1 MQNSG
6 RDMKNIRSI
15 ISGFIFSHI
24 IVLSESGDLIEYN
37 FQNTLSISTINIFL
51 NGLGNNTSNALYP
64 ISIYDIKYESVDQNG
79 IIDTLSGLISFPQS
93 NIEAF
98 PKLAYQHGT
107 LILDSQAPSITG
119 MSVDNLEILLV
130 GLATTPSGFIT
141 VMPDYVGLGDPEK
154 YHPYTIADP
163 HTRALIDMVR
173 ACKELSSILQG
184 ENTFHFNEQLFLIG
198 YSDGGYATLASQKG
212 IEQNYHDEF
221 NITASLPMAGPYDL
235 SGTMVDYFLSEPE
248 YSQPYYVPYVLTSHL
263 WYYEGL
269 DVDFNQYFEPFWA
282 DTLPS
287 LFDGSHSG
295 DEINNLM
302 PDNPLEILLPD
313 VLSEFTNDNDHFF
326 RQTLDLNTL
335 LDWVPESP
343 TYFFHGLGDDI
354 VPYQNAQVAYDTFI
368 DNGAQNI
375 SLTLYPAS
383 LGGHAEIAPIC
394 LAAGFEIVIDY
405 QIISSKGDIDG
416 DANITLLDLE
426 ILLASLINENELNQY
441 QYWAS
446 DLDFSNIVSVFDI
459 LLLAD
464 LIE

>member
-1 MQNSG
+1 
-6 RDMKNIRSI
+6 MKNIRSI

-98 PKLAYQHGT
+98 PILAYQHGT

-163 HTRALIDMVR
+163 HTRALIDMIR
-173 ACKELSSILQG
+173 ASKELSSILQG

-212 IEQNYHDEF
+212 I
-221 NITASLPMAGPYDL
+221 
-235 SGTMVDYFLSEPE
+235 
-248 YSQPYYVPYVLTSHL
+248 
-263 WYYEGL
+263 
-269 DVDFNQYFEPFWA
+269 
-282 DTLPS
+282 
-287 LFDGSHSG
+287 
-295 DEINNLM
+295 
-302 PDNPLEILLPD
+302 
-313 VLSEFTNDNDHFF
+313 
-326 RQTLDLNTL
+326 
-335 LDWVPESP
+335 
-343 TYFFHGLGDDI
+343 
-354 VPYQNAQVAYDTFI
+354 
-368 DNGAQNI
+368 
-375 SLTLYPAS
+375 
-383 LGGHAEIAPIC
+383 
-394 LAAGFEIVIDY
+394 
-405 QIISSKGDIDG
+405 
-416 DANITLLDLE
+416 
-426 ILLASLINENELNQY
+426 
-441 QYWAS
+441 
-446 DLDFSNIVSVFDI
+446 
-459 LLLAD
+459 
-464 LIE
+464 

>member
-1 MQNSG
+1 MTSSL
-6 RDMKNIRSI
+6 KL
-15 ISGFIFSHI
+15 
-24 IVLSESGDLIEYN
+24 IV
-37 FQNTLSISTINIFL
+37 
-51 NGLGNNTSNALYP
+51 
-64 ISIYDIKYESVDQNG
+64 
-79 IIDTLSGLISFPQS
+79 
-93 NIEAF
+93 
-98 PKLAYQHGT
+98 
-107 LILDSQAPSITG
+107 
-119 MSVDNLEILLV
+119 
-130 GLATTPSGFIT
+130 
-141 VMPDYVGLGDPEK
+141 
-154 YHPYTIADP
+154 
-163 HTRALIDMVR
+163 
-173 ACKELSSILQG
+173 
-184 ENTFHFNEQLFLIG
+184 
-198 YSDGGYATLASQKG
+198 
-212 IEQNYHDEF
+212 
-221 NITASLPMAGPYDL
+221 
-235 SGTMVDYFLSEPE
+235 LSEPE

-302 PDNPLEILLPD
+302 PDNQLEILLPD

-375 SLTLYPAS
+375 SLTLYPTS

-394 LAAGFEIVIDY
+394 LAAGFEIVLDY
-405 QIISSKGDIDG
+405 QIISSKGDIDC
-416 DANITLLDLE
+416 DANITILDLG
-426 ILLASLINENELNQY
+426 ILSSYLINENELNQY

-446 DLDFSNIVSVFDI
+446 DLDFSNIISVFDI